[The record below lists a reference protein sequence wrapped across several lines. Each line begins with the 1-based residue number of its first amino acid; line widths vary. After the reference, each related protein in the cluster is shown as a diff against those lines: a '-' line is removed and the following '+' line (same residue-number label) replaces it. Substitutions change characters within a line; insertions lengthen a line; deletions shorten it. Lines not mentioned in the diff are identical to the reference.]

1 MSRRH
6 KKTVTANDAFS
17 NPVFRLGYGTQAP
30 IEGTEYPL
38 TRMTD
43 NYALLNSLYRGN
55 WVAQNVIDIIPSD
68 MLRDGFSVGGAVSP
82 EDLAEL
88 ERVMRR
94 TQLRDRIKT
103 GLCWGRL
110 YGGAAGLVLIDGQE
124 DLSQPLELEAVLPG
138 SYRGLYILDRWT
150 GITPDM
156 ELVDDPGDP
165 DFNLPAWY
173 SITDAN
179 GRTAARVHHSRIVR
193 FTGRQLPFLEAA
205 AELWWGESE
214 LEALYDD
221 LKKHDNVSNNL
232 ANLTFRAN
240 LDYMRI
246 KDLSQILSMGG
257 VEQQRRLWSVIQA
270 QTVIRSN
277 FGTQLIGQD
286 DEIKNSQYTFTGLK
300 DVYDA
305 MCLDLC
311 GASHIPATK
320 LFGRSPAGLNA
331 TGESDLKNYN
341 DYVDS
346 LRESILRPILERV
359 LPVLMMSAWGTVP
372 EDFTVIFPPLSTP
385 TAVELS
391 GIAKTTTDTT
401 IAAFQAGLI
410 DKEAAMKELKKQAD
424 NTGLF
429 DSISDEDI
437 AAGAGVTWQDV
448 TALKDP
454 LAGIPEVDAGP
465 FERGLSLDYNPYH
478 GPNGRFT
485 SGGGGGKIKGT
496 KYAPSPQRNHG
507 GIQLKPKT
515 YARLCGVLGTRYP
528 ELQEGEIRYIRDAR
542 RQYKVKADGYGGFIT
557 LKVEKIK

>member
-68 MLRDGFSVGGAVSP
+68 MLREGFSVGGAVSP

-124 DLSQPLELEAVLPG
+124 DLSRPLELEAVLPG

-246 KDLSQILSMGG
+246 KDLNQILSMGG
-257 VEQQRRLWSVIQA
+257 AEQQRRLWSVIQA

-346 LRESILRPILERV
+346 LRESVLRPILERV

-372 EDFTVIFPPLSTP
+372 DDFTVIFPPLDSP
-385 TAVELS
+385 SGAELSRIVSDKADALVELYKA
-391 GIAKTTTDTT
+391 GI
-401 IAAFQAGLI
+401 I
-410 DKEAAMKELKKQAD
+410 DRGVSLQELKRLEGDTGMFGGIEDAD
-424 NTGLF
+424 V
-429 DSISDEDI
+429 D
-437 AAGAGVTWQDV
+437 AARGQMGAGWED
-448 TALKDP
+448 LRDP

-485 SGGGGGKIKGT
+485 SGGGGGKMKGT